1 MRKAIIYS
9 CIFLL
14 TLSAFKNK
22 EDRIKITGNITGYPD
37 STMVVLM
44 NFEINKSIDT
54 TYIVDNKF
62 HCSSINS
69 KTVPGGI
76 FIGEGQKSEYL
87 FLFLEDVDIAIEGKK
102 GEIKYAKVEG
112 GELQKQNSDYLK
124 SNLSLELQLDSIQKQ
139 LMGAMEAR
147 DMEKAKSISKQQSII
162 IKKRITSG
170 AQYIEENPDKLYSAF
185 MLKGFTGGLPK
196 SEIRSLY
203 ENLSPKVKQSKYAK
217 STAKWLELNKQVKV
231 GDMAE
236 NFELKDTKGNKV
248 SLKDFEGKFVLLE
261 FWKAG
266 CPGCRTANKTL
277 VIEYE
282 KYRNKD
288 FIILNISSDKNED
301 HWKRATKE
309 DAISWPSLL
318 DNGSKEGNVG
328 ARYNVSL
335 IPTSILIDPSG
346 RIIAKDLKG
355 EKLGEA
361 LQRIFGM

>member
-1 MRKAIIYS
+1 MRKVIIYS
-9 CIFLL
+9 CIILL

-44 NFEINKSIDT
+44 NFEINKGIDT

-62 HCSSINS
+62 HCSAINS

-76 FIGEGQKSEYL
+76 FIGEGRKSEYL
-87 FLFLEDVDIAIEGKK
+87 FLFLEDVDIVIEGKK

-124 SNLSLELQLDSIQKQ
+124 TVLPLELQMDSIQKE
-139 LMGAMEAR
+139 LRSTMEAG
-147 DMEKAKSISKQQSII
+147 DMEKAKSISKQQTKI
-162 IKKRITSG
+162 IKKRIAFG
-170 AQYIEENPDKLYSAF
+170 ARYIENNPNKLYSAF

-203 ENLSPKVKQSKYAK
+203 ENLSPNIKQSEYAK

-248 SLKDFEGKFVLLE
+248 SLKDFEGKFILLE

-277 VIEYE
+277 VSEYE
-282 KYRNKD
+282 KYKNKD
-288 FIILNISSDKNED
+288 FIILNISSDKNEN

-309 DAISWPSLL
+309 DSISWPSLL

-328 ARYNVSL
+328 IRYGVTL
-335 IPTSILIDPSG
+335 IPTSILIAPSG

-355 EKLGEA
+355 EKLEEA
-361 LQRIFGM
+361 LKRIFGV

>member
-1 MRKAIIYS
+1 MRKLIIYPF
-9 CIFLL
+9 IILL
-14 TLSAFKNK
+14 ILSAFKNK
-22 EDRIKITGNITGYPD
+22 EDKIKITGNITGYPD

-44 NFEINKSIDT
+44 NFEVNKGIDT

-62 HCSSINS
+62 QCTVINPQ
-69 KTVPGGI
+69 TVPGGI
-76 FIGEGQKSEYL
+76 FIGEGRKSEYL

-102 GEIKYAKVEG
+102 GKIKYAKVEG
-112 GELQKQNSDYLK
+112 GELQKQNSNYLK
-124 SNLSLELQLDSIQKQ
+124 SALPLELQMDSIQKK
-139 LMGAMEAR
+139 LMNAVETR
-147 DMEKAKSISKQQSII
+147 DMEKAKSISNQQTKI
-162 IKKRITSG
+162 IKKRIAFG
-170 AQYIEENPDKLYSAF
+170 AQYIKENRDKLYSAF
-185 MLKGFTGGLPK
+185 KLKGFIAGLPK
-196 SEIRSLY
+196 SEISSLY
-203 ENLSPKVKQSKYAK
+203 ENLSSEVKQSEYAK
-217 STAKWLELNKQVKV
+217 SIAKWLELNKQVKV

-266 CPGCRTANKTL
+266 CSGCRTANKTL
-277 VIEYE
+277 LSEYE
-282 KYRNKD
+282 KYKNKD

-318 DNGSKEGNVG
+318 DNGSKDGNVG
-328 ARYNVSL
+328 TRYGVTL

-355 EKLGEA
+355 EKLREA
-361 LQRIFGM
+361 LKRIFG